1 MQAAIFGR
9 DEKGLDTYLNAAP
22 VIRDLQELQTAIL
35 DKDFYVCRASINGI
49 FHHLFQSIDWGY
61 DYLACSD
68 PVYDR
73 LGEGLVRASAQLPCP
88 TPLIERRWVGTLM
101 YGNMNCGMV

>member
-35 DKDFYVCRASINGI
+35 DKDFYVCRTSINGI
-49 FHHLFQSIDWGY
+49 FHHFFQSIDWGY

-73 LGEGLVRASAQLPCP
+73 LGEGLVRALA
-88 TPLIERRWVGTLM
+88 
-101 YGNMNCGMV
+101 